1 MRFLNIAA
9 YKFVEITDAVA
20 LREVLLLRCE
30 ALALKGTV
38 LLAPEGINI
47 FLAGSP
53 DSITQF
59 LSELKADL
67 RFADLIVKESFSA
80 NQPFGKLLIK
90 LKQEIITMRQPDIR
104 PIEGRAAAVLP
115 ETLKQWL
122 DQGHDEAGREI
133 VLLDTRNH
141 FEVEQ
146 GTFNGAIEYNIERF
160 SQFPQAIAPHIES
173 LSKKR
178 VVTFCTGGIRCEK
191 AAIYMQNLG
200 VEHVTQLDGGIL
212 KYFEDVGQAHYTG
225 RCFVFDERVSLDEKL
240 DEHQKAAT

>member
-9 YKFVEITDAVA
+9 YKFVEITDATA
-20 LREVLLLRCE
+20 LREVLLQRCQ

-38 LLAPEGINI
+38 LIAPEGINI

-53 DSITQF
+53 ESITQF
-59 LSELKADL
+59 LSDLKADL
-67 RFADLIVKESFSA
+67 RFADLIVKQSFSA
-80 NQPFGKLLIK
+80 DQPFGKLLIK
-90 LKQEIITMRQPDIR
+90 LKQEIITMRQPAIR
-104 PIEGRAAAVLP
+104 PTEGRAAAVLP

-160 SQFPQAIAPHIES
+160 SQFPQAITPHIES

-200 VEHVTQLDGGIL
+200 VEHVTQLEGGIL
-212 KYFEDVGQAHYTG
+212 KYFEDVGQAHYSG

-240 DEHQKAAT
+240 DEQQRAST

>member
-9 YKFVEITDAVA
+9 YKFVEITETVA
-20 LREVLLLRCE
+20 LREVLLHRCH

-38 LLAPEGINI
+38 LIAPEGINI
-47 FLAGSP
+47 FLAGGQE
-53 DSITQF
+53 SITQF
-59 LSELKADL
+59 LSDLKADL
-67 RFADLIVKESFSA
+67 RFTDLIVKESFSA
-80 NQPFGKLLIK
+80 DQPFGKLLIK

-115 ETLKQWL
+115 DTLKQWL

-146 GTFNGAIEYNIERF
+146 GTFDGAIDYNIERF
-160 SQFPQAIAPHIES
+160 SQFPEAITPHIES
-173 LSKKR
+173 LSNKR

-191 AAIYMQNLG
+191 AAIFMQNLG
-200 VEHVTQLDGGIL
+200 IEHVTQLEGGIL
-212 KYFEDVGQAHYTG
+212 KYFEDVGRAHFSG

-240 DEHQKAAT
+240 DEQQRVPT